1 MEEKPIILLLM
12 SLKAFNAEKSWL
24 RHLFNV
30 QSVAS
35 MVFVRFLLNAYWC
48 NTAMHIDK
56 VVAGDSIYYYF
67 SSWVCSASGCDVD
80 NDGSRRH
87 STWALAH
94 SLSLSVTHPM
104 SFEAFLLQW
113 HLFAPLFIIT
123 AFDIIADA
131 SQIPFKTNILCFNA
145 MGLFQ
150 VDGQIDYNVQWSKRH
165 SPCINTNRVGV
176 EWNNVHTF

>member
-1 MEEKPIILLLM
+1 MENMEEKPIILLLM

-24 RHLFNV
+24 RHLLNV

-94 SLSLSVTHPM
+94 SLSLCHSSHVIWSVFITM
-104 SFEAFLLQW
+104 TFICTVVYYYRIWYYSRC
-113 HLFAPLFIIT
+113 FA
-123 AFDIIADA
+123 
-131 SQIPFKTNILCFNA
+131 
-145 MGLFQ
+145 
-150 VDGQIDYNVQWSKRH
+150 
-165 SPCINTNRVGV
+165 NTIQDKY
-176 EWNNVHTF
+176 FML